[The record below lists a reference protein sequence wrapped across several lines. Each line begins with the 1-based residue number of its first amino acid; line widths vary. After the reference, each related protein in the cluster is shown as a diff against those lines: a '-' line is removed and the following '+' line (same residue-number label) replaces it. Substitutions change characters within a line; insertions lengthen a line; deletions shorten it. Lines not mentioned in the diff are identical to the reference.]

1 MSKSLT
7 LGGDIVVNPA
17 DSKDGRFLG
26 PAGASQMVTFVKPL
40 RSPGGLL

>member
-7 LGGDIVVNPA
+7 LGGDIVNPV

-26 PAGASQMVTFVKPL
+26 PASASQMVTFVKPL